1 MKYYEIKM
9 IARRLRNNPTP
20 SEKTL
25 WAFLKNKQLQGRK
38 FLRQH
43 PIIYESKENEHFCYI
58 PDFYCK
64 KEMLI
69 IELDGPIHNNQKE
82 EDRRRDLVLQS
93 RNLKIIRL
101 KNEELIDIDT
111 VLDKIVNEFE

>member
-1 MKYYEIKM
+1 
-9 IARRLRNNPTP
+9 
-20 SEKTL
+20 
-25 WAFLKNKQLQGRK
+25 
-38 FLRQH
+38 
-43 PIIYESKENEHFCYI
+43 
-58 PDFYCK
+58 
-64 KEMLI
+64 MLI